1 MEKLWRI
8 LFVTLLVFVVAT
20 LIFIS
25 GSKAEAA
32 TGENVYVGVTFGGN
46 SVVEAEHLI
55 DKVSSYT
62 NLFVVD
68 SWAISG
74 APNSSALDE
83 VCDYAVKANLSIIVY
98 FNFIYWNYTYQ
109 LGNLYNSSS
118 WELQGVTPWHVEWLN
133 QAKERWGDKF
143 LGVYLYDEPGGKQID
158 LGYWNGN
165 QTMRTG
171 AKITAFD
178 NVTSYAQAAYDFT
191 VGRQGIL
198 QSGSMQ
204 HVINS
209 SIPNSVTSPLPVFT
223 SDYALYWFDYEAGYS
238 TVFTE
243 IGNNEGIN
251 GKIQAIDLCRGAA
264 TAQNKDWGA
273 IITWVTDN
281 PPSPESG
288 SVMLKDMTMAYN
300 AGAKYVVVF
309 DYEIN
314 GHGGLTDEQFNAI
327 KQFWNNI
334 HSSSSDSQ
342 GKYYG
347 QVALVLPSNYGW
359 GMRTPT
365 DKIWGLWPA
374 DNESAQIWENTN
386 KLIDKYGL
394 NLDIVYA
401 DPQFNIQGKYSQ
413 TYLWNSTLAFGT
425 EPSNSSPNELYVLS
439 TVTTAVGAVACV
451 PVYLS
456 TKRRKQKLTT
466 LHLQE
471 SSPNQGELLKPPIKT
486 REIIEFNKMFMTF
499 ACIADPLFDLLMGL
513 HGQLDWD
520 SIENRL
526 NSCKLATVNFLGV
539 KLATENLNFRNLS
552 FSVKMHQPNDAINES
567 ESLIELLFANVSALG
582 SGNEL
587 SEEARSKYSTLKSV
601 ILSYF
606 MLNDVLLGQVV
617 GDKEIGKE
625 KSELA
630 DVLDSFSEK
639 TGTDLFTE
647 FIDKLR
653 QEKTD
658 INAVDESR
666 VLLRK
671 QLNEFLNR
679 QRALFR

>member
-1 MEKLWRI
+1 M
-8 LFVTLLVFVVAT
+8 
-20 LIFIS
+20 
-25 GSKAEAA
+25 
-32 TGENVYVGVTFGGN
+32 
-46 SVVEAEHLI
+46 
-55 DKVSSYT
+55 
-62 NLFVVD
+62 
-68 SWAISG
+68 
-74 APNSSALDE
+74 
-83 VCDYAVKANLSIIVY
+83 
-98 FNFIYWNYTYQ
+98 
-109 LGNLYNSSS
+109 
-118 WELQGVTPWHVEWLN
+118 
-133 QAKERWGDKF
+133 
-143 LGVYLYDEPGGKQID
+143 
-158 LGYWNGN
+158 
-165 QTMRTG
+165 
-171 AKITAFD
+171 
-178 NVTSYAQAAYDFT
+178 
-191 VGRQGIL
+191 
-198 QSGSMQ
+198 
-204 HVINS
+204 
-209 SIPNSVTSPLPVFT
+209 
-223 SDYALYWFDYEAGYS
+223 
-238 TVFTE
+238 
-243 IGNNEGIN
+243 
-251 GKIQAIDLCRGAA
+251 
-264 TAQNKDWGA
+264 
-273 IITWVTDN
+273 
-281 PPSPESG
+281 
-288 SVMLKDMTMAYN
+288 
-300 AGAKYVVVF
+300 
-309 DYEIN
+309 
-314 GHGGLTDEQFNAI
+314 
-327 KQFWNNI
+327 
-334 HSSSSDSQ
+334 
-342 GKYYG
+342 
-347 QVALVLPSNYGW
+347 
-359 GMRTPT
+359 
-365 DKIWGLWPA
+365 
-374 DNESAQIWENTN
+374 
-386 KLIDKYGL
+386 
-394 NLDIVYA
+394 
-401 DPQFNIQGKYSQ
+401 
-413 TYLWNSTLAFGT
+413 
-425 EPSNSSPNELYVLS
+425 
-439 TVTTAVGAVACV
+439 